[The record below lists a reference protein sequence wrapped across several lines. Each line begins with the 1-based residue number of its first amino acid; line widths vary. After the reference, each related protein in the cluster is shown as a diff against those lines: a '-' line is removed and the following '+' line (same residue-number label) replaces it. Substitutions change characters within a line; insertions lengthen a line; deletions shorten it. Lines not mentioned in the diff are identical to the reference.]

1 MNNMS
6 LKYEVIHLKDCDE
19 WHPTLTFY
27 RHGTTYRKDAPAIMW
42 YNIYYKQ
49 GYYKYVSEI

>member
-1 MNNMS
+1 MS